1 MGGKAFSN
9 DLPSGSFPRLPSRLY
24 QDLKDRLTPLLRT
37 IYTLV
42 EVPPE
47 TPGKKDH
54 GDIDFVVAQ
63 PIRENGDDMA
73 TKVGQVLGAVKSVEM
88 DGNRTSNYA
97 LELNQEDC
105 MLLASN
111 GLQSPLPIQK
121 IYLQVDVRVC
131 LDAEEWELLKV
142 MHGYGDLGIIIASIA
157 RCHNLILGTKGLKV
171 SSPPPDPAIYL
182 SKSPHAILEYM
193 GLSMDRWKEG
203 FTTVEE
209 TFIFASTSRFFDP
222 RRIRRSQ
229 LHSFT
234 KSLEERA
241 MYHAF
246 TRWAQSQSPAPY
258 CLEAEREAVE
268 EALVYFGKKGEWDA
282 AARARDKRLWLKNNF
297 SGKLVAEWTGLGW
310 RGVKAVMDKVRA
322 SAGGEDK
329 LYGRPLQDVKNL
341 VLESK
346 DALDLGQYGVV
357 E

>member
-9 DLPSGSFPRLPSRLY
+9 DLPSDSFPRLPSRLY

-47 TPGKKDH
+47 APGKKDH
-54 GDIDFVVAQ
+54 SDIDFVVAQ
-63 PIRENGDDMA
+63 PIHVDGDDIA
-73 TKVGQVLGAVKSVEM
+73 AKVGQVLGAVKSVEM

-105 MLLASN
+105 VLLASD
-111 GLQSPLPIQK
+111 GLQDPLSIQK
-121 IYLQVDVRVC
+121 MYLQVDVRVC

-157 RCHNLILGTKGLKV
+157 RYHNLVLGTKGLKV
-171 SSPPPDPAIYL
+171 LSPPPDPPIYL
-182 SKSPHAILEYM
+182 SKSPRAILEFM

-222 RRIRRSQ
+222 RRIRKPQ
-229 LHSFT
+229 QHSFT
-234 KSLEERA
+234 KSVEERA
-241 MYHAF
+241 MYQAF
-246 TRWAQSQSPAPY
+246 TRWAQSQSPASY
-258 CLEAEREAVE
+258 CLEAKREAVK
-268 EALVYFGKKGEWDA
+268 EALVYFGKKDEWDA
-282 AARARDKRLWLKNNF
+282 AAFARDKRTWLKNNF
-297 SGKLVAEWTGLGW
+297 NGKLVAEWTGLGW
-310 RGVKAVMDKVRA
+310 KGVKAVMDKVRA
-322 SAGGEDK
+322 SAGGEDG
-329 LYGRPLQDVKNL
+329 LYGRPLQDVRDL

-346 DALDLGQYGVV
+346 DALDL
-357 E
+357 